1 MSDEYKV
8 SSKREIPKLDV
19 DILMA
24 RVGIE
29 LYLEIFR
36 EDAQPIVNIETFE
49 GLNPNESLLCFGF
62 TESGQPITTM
72 DEYSSIKYVIYGSKA
87 SQGFIT
93 PNYAKGRRFT
103 NELRQTVILKGW
115 DSIATYCKCSPE
127 YCKQEIQK
135 LCDMGV
141 QKRIYVRRVCNLV
154 GLSDDFGLFN
164 NPTIFSG
171 EDWIRHPIDYNSV
184 WNKLLLPRL
193 KSKWRILTSE
203 VRSSVEAKKNAKL
216 SKEYEET

>member
-1 MSDEYKV
+1 MSEEYKV
-8 SSKREIPKLDV
+8 SSKKEIPKLDV

-36 EDAQPIVNIETFE
+36 EEAMPICNVSTFE

-62 TESGQPITTM
+62 KENGEPVTTM

-93 PNYAKGRRFT
+93 QNYSKGRRFT
-103 NELRQTVILKGW
+103 NEFRQVTILKGW
-115 DSIATYCKCSPE
+115 DAIGSYCKCSPE
-127 YCKQEIQK
+127 FCKQEIQK

-154 GLSDDFGLFN
+154 GLNDDFGLFH

-171 EDWIRHPIDYNSV
+171 EDWIRHNIDYNSV

-193 KSKWRILTSE
+193 KSKWRILTPE
-203 VRSSVEAKKNAKL
+203 VRSSVEAKRNAKL
-216 SKEYEET
+216 SKEYAEI

>member
-1 MSDEYKV
+1 MSEQYKV
-8 SSKREIPKLDV
+8 SSKKEIPKLDV
-19 DILMA
+19 DILMSTI
-24 RVGIE
+24 GIE
-29 LYLEIFR
+29 IYLEIFR
-36 EDAQPIVNIETFE
+36 EEPQPIVNIETFE

-62 TESGQPITTM
+62 REDGSPVISNDQHS
-72 DEYSSIKYVIYGSKA
+72 EIKYLIMGSKA
-87 SQGFIT
+87 SQGFVT

-103 NELRQTVILKGW
+103 NEFRQVTILKGW
-115 DSIATYCKCSPE
+115 DAIGSYCKCSPE
-127 YCKQEIQK
+127 FCKQEIQK

-154 GLSDDFGLFN
+154 GLNDDYALFH

-171 EDWIRHPIDYNSV
+171 EDWSRHGIDLNSV

-203 VRSSVEAKKNAKL
+203 VRSSVEAKRNSQL
-216 SKEYEET
+216 SKEYEEV